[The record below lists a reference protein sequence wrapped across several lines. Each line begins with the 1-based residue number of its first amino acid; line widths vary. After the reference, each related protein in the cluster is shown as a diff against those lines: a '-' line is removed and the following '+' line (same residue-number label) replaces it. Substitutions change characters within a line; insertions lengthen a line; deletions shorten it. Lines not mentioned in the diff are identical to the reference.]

1 MLLSTQDAQ
10 AQQKA
15 QENKESEYDKAPN
28 HDEDKQNTVEKGSL
42 GIVETTKLTLNEPE
56 WYKTQHC
63 KAFGLETKRSSEQQA
78 KPLVRHKEDDED
90 CKEQDLSMKT
100 QSKDSTNYNQMS
112 HPNEKNNER
121 PKENFYETLEPF
133 MNDTKHKS
141 GEDDDIRLIHEK
153 FKDRI
158 TVTRE

>member
-1 MLLSTQDAQ
+1 MSKSPDSKEIDMTKSTASLD
-10 AQQKA
+10 KA
-15 QENKESEYDKAPN
+15 QESKAAGYDKSPN
-28 HDEDKQNTVEKGSL
+28 QEKDKQKTVEKGSL

-90 CKEQDLSMKT
+90 CKEQDLSIKT

-112 HPNEKNNER
+112 HSKEKSSER
-121 PKENFYETLEPF
+121 SK
-133 MNDTKHKS
+133 
-141 GEDDDIRLIHEK
+141 
-153 FKDRI
+153 
-158 TVTRE
+158 